1 MRLAWDA
8 IRPGG
13 MVVVVGL
20 APAGVEVSL
29 PAIEFL
35 SDKGIR
41 GSYYGSG
48 DPAADLPALAALA
61 LDGRID
67 LAGSSR
73 TSPCSTASTRR
84 STDCGA
90 VPGHDRSSSSTRRPP
105 GSAHSP
111 HDAALP
117 GAAASA
123 GTQATRLIA
132 SAPASWQSRQRASYE
147 SRRRRRSSRPSTG
160 RARRRRGA
168 GSSSRCRRSG
178 GRRPAACR
186 RTRPGRAAPA

>member
-13 MVVVVGL
+13 MAVVVGL

-61 LDGRID
+61 LDGRARPRRGRHERLRLD
-67 LAGSSR
+67 GVNDALDRLRHGAGARSILVLDES
-73 TSPCSTASTRR
+73 ARR
-84 STDCGA
+84 D
-90 VPGHDRSSSSTRRPP
+90 
-105 GSAHSP
+105 
-111 HDAALP
+111 
-117 GAAASA
+117 
-123 GTQATRLIA
+123 
-132 SAPASWQSRQRASYE
+132 QRAARVTLR
-147 SRRRRRSSRPSTG
+147 SRVLLRQPG
-160 RARRRRGA
+160 FRRRG
-168 GSSSRCRRSG
+168 
-178 GRRPAACR
+178 
-186 RTRPGRAAPA
+186 